1 MKTTN
6 FAGIILCH
14 KENDEKIHNVITT
27 RRMLAEQQ
35 LPFVKECV
43 RRRINDCKEAL
54 ELASVNNTIF
64 QVDEFCAYH
73 DDGHFSLWAY
83 HKMLE
88 FLSAKSWENVDA
100 FGAQQAAKAIRKYS
114 TGNALDLSFEV
125 AMEICLC
132 GKKEFD

>member
-6 FAGIILCH
+6 FAGVILHH
-14 KENDEKIHNVITT
+14 KENNEKIMNVITT

-35 LPFVKECV
+35 FPFVKECV
-43 RRRINDCKEAL
+43 RRRMNDCKEAL
-54 ELASVNNTIF
+54 ELANVNNTIF
-64 QVDEFCAYH
+64 QVDEFTAWYN
-73 DDGHFSLWAY
+73 DGHFSLFAY

-88 FLSAKSWENVDA
+88 LLSAKSWEEINA

-114 TGNALDLSFEV
+114 TGNALDISFEI

-132 GKKEFD
+132 GNK